1 MVIISENVLRHIL
14 RRHRDIAR
22 LMNVENAR
30 ELEKVIANVV
40 ETPDE
45 VYVDLFNVKYFLKKI
60 NELYINVVVVNDTV
74 KTAYLISSKTYHR
87 SRERR
92 WAQRLY

>member
-40 ETPDE
+40 EAPDE

-87 SRERR
+87 LRERR